1 MQGASEERL
10 RHLVPRVSTRGAT
23 EIFTNMK
30 NVLSLLLLLPF
41 TIATNL
47 HAGKEGPV
55 YELRT
60 YHAHEGKLD
69 ALHARFRDHTCA
81 LFEKHGM
88 KNIGYW
94 VPADNESNTLVYIV
108 SHASREAGQKSWGAF
123 LKDPDWVAAYKAS
136 TRDGKLV
143 RKIDRVFLTATDY
156 SPALRVEAGDPSR
169 LFELRT
175 YTTNEGKR
183 ADINKRFRDHTCDL
197 FTKHGMSNLLYCD
210 LMPDQ
215 KASDVTLTYLITH
228 KSREAREASWDAFRK
243 DPDWQAVFKAS
254 RVKGPILLKK
264 GGVKSTLLNPV
275 DYSPMK

>member
-1 MQGASEERL
+1 
-10 RHLVPRVSTRGAT
+10 
-23 EIFTNMK
+23 MK
-30 NVLSLLLLLPF
+30 NALSFLTLLFLV
-41 TIATNL
+41 TSTNL
-47 HAGKEGPV
+47 HADKEGRV

-60 YHAHEGKLD
+60 YYAHEGKLD

-94 VPADNESNTLVYIV
+94 VPVDNKDNALVYIV
-108 SHASREAGQKSWGAF
+108 SHASRAAGQKSWGAF

-143 RKIDRVFLTATDY
+143 RKIDPVFLTATDY
-156 SPALRVEAGDPSR
+156 SPALRVEAGDPVR

-175 YTTNEGKR
+175 YTTHEGKR
-183 ADINKRFRDHTCDL
+183 PDINKRFRDHTCAL

-210 LMPDQ
+210 LMKDQ
-215 KASDVTLTYLITH
+215 KGSDVTLTYLIAH
-228 KSREAREASWDAFRK
+228 KDQKARETSWQSFRK
-243 DPDWQAVFKAS
+243 DPDWQAVYKAS